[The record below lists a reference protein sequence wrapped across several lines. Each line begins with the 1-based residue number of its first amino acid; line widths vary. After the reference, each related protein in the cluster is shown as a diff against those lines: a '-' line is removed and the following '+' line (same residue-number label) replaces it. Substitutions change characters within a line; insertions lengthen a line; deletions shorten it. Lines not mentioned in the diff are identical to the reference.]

1 MHEARSTLSTLE
13 ERIRLRPVPSTWT
26 RHPRLYLPNGRHTFI
41 ICEFDPQTATESG
54 TLYRFSA
61 ENFELRSDFWKAIF
75 SLPRQNDL
83 PAEVLN
89 EGLIPTDPIII
100 PREITK
106 DMFEAYLIYLL
117 LGPPD
122 HPLSNTFLINLLHIC
137 DMFGTP
143 DGLEYVRQKFAD
155 RNLVAH
161 DPAFVFYLAHRYHMA
176 DWIGPAFEM
185 LLKREPADLSARD
198 SGYIGE
204 FGLRVLYKTHGKIA
218 KLRKRFAYTPPAYR
232 SDLACEK
239 RERCHDAWDSFWG
252 KIILPYIHH
261 PDYPIAL
268 ADIPSFLAPPEH
280 RSQHVHFLQAP
291 HALVCG

>member
-1 MHEARSTLSTLE
+1 MAATHSLSASLIPKPPRNPAHSTALVRRTSSY
-13 ERIRLRPVPSTWT
+13 VP
-26 RHPRLYLPNGRHTFI
+26 
-41 ICEFDPQTATESG
+41 
-54 TLYRFSA
+54 
-61 ENFELRSDFWKAIF
+61 IF
-75 SLPRQNDL
+75 GKPSSLFLAKSDL
-83 PAEVLN
+83 PAGVLN

-137 DMFGTP
+137 DMFGPP

-198 SGYIGE
+198 SEYIGE
-204 FGLRVLYKTHGKIA
+204 SVSEFSTRPTG
-218 KLRKRFAYTPPAYR
+218 KLRSFERGSLIPRRRTGPIWRAR
-232 SDLACEK
+232 

-268 ADIPSFLAPPEH
+268 ADIHSFLAPLNTVPNMCIFCKRRTLLSAADDLAQEE
-280 RSQHVHFLQAP
+280 QLIFG
-291 HALVCG
+291 ALNEVAGI